1 MRIGKFLMSRCLI
14 SYAVASFKKTYL
26 KSFYKKSPKN
36 KNHNLSGGII
46 ELNLPK
52 IVLGRTIKTLLYAYK
67 NELPVII
74 HKPIKPSDV
83 EFISDIH
90 DFDFLHFE
98 YKPTYGQVWDRL
110 SFALGM
116 GGYMIA
122 PDLISS
128 FRHDTET
135 KVITIVSKQS
145 SRFTVKYQEVIQ
157 PDVGETGNVYLYDWF
172 DVKVGSKNFP
182 DVMRGDE
189 EAPQKLVFYE
199 SRRQNVRD
207 GLRDF
212 VAISR
217 VKETKMNSWDY
228 SEVAIEYA
236 CYKLFKKHNIKGG
249 ANGYTRHG
257 KQRYYPVKIQH
268 AWREIKSEIKSI
280 HTLEEL
286 CKMKQKGNHL
296 TNLTTNLFLTTKT
309 FTSQE

>member
-1 MRIGKFLMSRCLI
+1 MDGRR
-14 SYAVASFKKTYL
+14 
-26 KSFYKKSPKN
+26 N
-36 KNHNLSGGII
+36 KENNENGGNI

-52 IVLGRTIKTLLYAYK
+52 IVLGRTIKTLIYAYK

-74 HKPIKPSDV
+74 HRPSKPSDV
-83 EFISDIH
+83 EFVSNVH

-98 YKPTYGQVWDRL
+98 FKPTYGQVWDRL
-110 SFALGM
+110 AFALGM

-122 PDLISS
+122 PDLISN

-135 KVITIVSKQS
+135 KTITIVSKQS
-145 SRFTVKYQEVIQ
+145 SRFIVKYQEVIE

-172 DVKVGSKNFP
+172 DVRVGSKDFP
-182 DVMRGDE
+182 DVMRGE
-189 EAPQKLVFYE
+189 EVAPEKLVFYE
-199 SRRQNVRD
+199 SRRQKVRD

-212 VAISR
+212 VAISKI
-217 VKETKMNSWDY
+217 KETKLNSWDY

-236 CYKLFKKHNIKGG
+236 CYKLFKKYNIKGG
-249 ANGYTRHG
+249 PNGYTRHG
-257 KQRYYPVKIQH
+257 KQRYYPVKIEH

-296 TNLTTNLFLTTKT
+296 TNLTTNLFSTTKT
-309 FTSQE
+309 STSQE